1 MAEHQPVS
9 NAIDQTQPD
18 RTGGSYLQVQ
28 YLSWRR
34 HPLWGPLTRADWL
47 VMLYGAASGLAFS
60 RWQTGP
66 SLMLAGILAFVG
78 FFSMLVLVG
87 LTKVLLIWQ
96 YMRIP
101 LVLIRAAKIY
111 LVGFLVFGILIAA
124 ANGDWSIAAVLT
136 WVVLPLLLLCWQPTP
151 GA

>member
-1 MAEHQPVS
+1 MA
-9 NAIDQTQPD
+9 
-18 RTGGSYLQVQ
+18 
-28 YLSWRR
+28 
-34 HPLWGPLTRADWL
+34 
-47 VMLYGAASGLAFS
+47 YGAASGLAFS

-66 SLMLAGILAFVG
+66 SLILAGILAFVG

-96 YMRIP
+96 YMHIP

-124 ANGDWSIAAVLT
+124 ANGDWPIAAVLT
-136 WVVLPLLLLCWQPTP
+136 WVALPLLLLCWQPTP